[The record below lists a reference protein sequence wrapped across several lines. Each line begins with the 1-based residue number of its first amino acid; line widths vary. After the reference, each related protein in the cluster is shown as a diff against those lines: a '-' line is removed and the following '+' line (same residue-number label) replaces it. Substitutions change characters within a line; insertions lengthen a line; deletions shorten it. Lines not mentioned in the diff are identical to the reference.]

1 MPRGCL
7 RAGSL
12 TCAGIQAEPS
22 LLIPTDHAV
31 AGLLGTRASEG
42 GQLQHLCTKR
52 GVLRHLH
59 AVLGVQKHRQV
70 VFEAHHRDRDGAQ
83 RGQRGRRAQVR
94 GTDSEQQCCLWPD
107 LQWLLQPYHACGGLY
122 GKVAFGRVSQRVN
135 HLSIGTCG
143 EDRGHS
149 KG

>member
-52 GVLRHLH
+52 GVLGHLH